1 MSTLIPS
8 VAGAFFASHVMDFVC
23 DALQLGNCYM
33 VNVLLPYTQCQLKLN
48 DCTEFCT
55 ENVFMAEF
63 LEIFCPQNKTVLSLG
78 VTYSR
83 GI

>member
-23 DALQLGNCYM
+23 DALQLGNCYT
-33 VNVLLPYTQCQLKLN
+33 VNVLPPYTQCQLN
-48 DCTEFCT
+48 DCAEFCT
-55 ENVFMAEF
+55 ENVCMAEV

>member
-1 MSTLIPS
+1 MSTLISS

-23 DALQLGNCYM
+23 DALQLGNCYT
-33 VNVLLPYTQCQLKLN
+33 VNVLLPYTQCQLTLN
-48 DCTEFCT
+48 DCAEFCT
-55 ENVFMAEF
+55 ENVCMAEVF
-63 LEIFCPQNKTVLSLG
+63 EIFCPQNKTVLSLG